1 MYSHKVV
8 KVRTW
13 ISKSNSCTT
22 SCGTNIIRAV
32 RLITVNLDV
41 AYATN
46 VIGNSSSEKIAVSG
60 QASQRA
66 EIIESGRVG
75 TRQTEIFEDQSSH
88 FLTIT
93 VTSDTRPCTVISR
106 IEPGRVHSHQGSTVE
121 NLGKNDALL
130 YHCKSDGD
138 FSVSNV
144 KVVSVKENHFLHSN
158 LP

>member
-1 MYSHKVV
+1 MRTNKTIKVIT
-8 KVRTW
+8 RT
-13 ISKSNSCTT
+13 SEPHGVAT
-22 SCGTNIIRAV
+22 SCGTEIIRAV
-32 RLITVNLDV
+32 RLIADNLDV

-46 VIGNSSSEKIAVSG
+46 VIGNSSSQRIAVSG

-93 VTSDTRPCTVISR
+93 VTRDTRPCTVISR

-121 NLGKNDALL
+121 DLGKNDALL